1 MVRERYC
8 FKFCPFWL
16 FCKLASL
23 EPFCFGQDRS
33 YEWKLKGRG
42 GGEGERGRGGEGER
56 GRRGGERGREER
68 GRRGGGEG
76 EERGR
81 RGGGEGE
88 ERGRRGG
95 GEGEERGRRGGG
107 EGGRGEMERMRRR
120 EEMGEEGERRWVD
133 DVRDKR

>member
-42 GGEGERGRGGEGER
+42 G
-56 GRRGGERGREER
+56 
-68 GRRGGGEG
+68 EG

-107 EGGRGEMERMRRR
+107 EGEGGEGGGE
-120 EEMGEEGERRWVD
+120 GEERGRRGGEGRW
-133 DVRDKR
+133 RGG